1 MKPGNKFMKRLSLY
15 LFLLLFTLQAPSW
28 ADDIRDVQIEGI
40 SIGDSLLD
48 FFNKKEI
55 KDGMQDWYKNKK
67 YTTALFNKKLE
78 TYDKL
83 YVSFLTDDKQYKV
96 KSVSASIEY
105 RSNIEEC
112 YEKAKTIYLEIKE
125 ALPELK
131 DYGKYVYKHNDDPEG
146 TVTDYA
152 LLNDKEDEVFIGCYD
167 YSKSYES
174 TDHLRVGVRLIEFV
188 NFLIDDAY

>member
-1 MKPGNKFMKRLSLY
+1 MRVFIAVIVLIFSLQTWTKAEY
-15 LFLLLFTLQAPSW
+15 
-28 ADDIRDVQIEGI
+28 IREVQIEGI

-55 KDGMQDWYKNKK
+55 KDGMQDWYKNTK
-67 YTTALFNKKLE
+67 YTTAVFNKNLE
-78 TYDKL
+78 TYDEI

-105 RSNIEEC
+105 KNNIEEC

-167 YSKSYES
+167 YSKSYNAK
-174 TDHLRVGVRLIEFV
+174 DHLRVGVRLIEFA
-188 NFLIDDAY
+188 NFLINDAYN